1 MIMKNKLANQEVYD
15 YVVVLKNDHKK
26 TIEKTGWLLSIFLV
40 LLLGV
45 SIYIDSKSTVLI
57 ITLISTAS
65 LLISN
70 RYESNKKKDIKFKN
84 ILIIGGI
91 GLIAA
96 APMPIL
102 LGVLFLVC
110 GLIEKT
116 ILQKREFGFSKTTI
130 QENGLLGKKIKWNEL
145 NRVIL
150 KDDVLTIDYKNNK
163 IFQAYIDDEE
173 DDDYDVGPDEFNA
186 YCQNC
191 ISQA

>member
-1 MIMKNKLANQEVYD
+1 MMKNKLANQEVYD

-26 TIEKTGWLLSIFLV
+26 TIEKTGWLLSIFLL

-57 ITLISTAS
+57 ITIIITVS

-70 RYESNKKKDIKFKN
+70 KYELNKKKDIKFKT

-102 LGVLFLVC
+102 LGILFLVC

-173 DDDYDVGPDEFNA
+173 ADDYDVGPDEFNA